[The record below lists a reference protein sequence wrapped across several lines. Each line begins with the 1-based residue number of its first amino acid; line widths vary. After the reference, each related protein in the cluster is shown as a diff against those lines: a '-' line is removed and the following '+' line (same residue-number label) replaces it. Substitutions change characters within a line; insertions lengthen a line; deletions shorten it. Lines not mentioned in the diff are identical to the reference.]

1 MRRFIRFVVIFIIT
15 CNAGLFAQQGLTRLT
30 EMQKLFFVAEAS
42 GLGSTSHNPASMGIR
57 NDNTGVLFGYDFDEF
72 SSQGNSSAIIAFNNF
87 AFTYQDIYNINN
99 VRLQNYTINLAYGN
113 EVISIGSANRYT
125 VSGYPSYQLKLFS
138 FDAGLIFKPFGFL
151 NFGFL
156 ARNLNEIK
164 FDSIDYPRNYS
175 AGIGLVLFDEKFSLY
190 ADADFKDNY
199 KLKNAVTTLGIV
211 IIPIDILELR
221 AGAVLNPD
229 DLIVIRDR
237 TFQSIDINYQAF
249 VSAGFLVENTIR
261 ITAATRFN
269 DRGEKTRFAVVI
281 GFPL

>member
-1 MRRFIRFVVIFIIT
+1 MKRLILLFFIAYCTGI
-15 CNAGLFAQQGLTRLT
+15 FAQQKLTRLT
-30 EMQKLFFVAEAS
+30 EMQRIFFVAEAS
-42 GLGSTSHNPASMGIR
+42 GLGSTSHNPASMAIR
-57 NDNTGVLFGYDFDEF
+57 TNNTGVLFGYDFDEF

-87 AFTYQDIYNINN
+87 AFAYQDIYNIND
-99 VRLQNYTINLAYGN
+99 VRLQNYTVNLSYGN
-113 EVISIGSANRYT
+113 EVISIGSSNRYT
-125 VSGYPSYQLKLFS
+125 VAGYPSYQLKLFS
-138 FDAGLIFKPFGFL
+138 FDAGFIFKPFSFL

-175 AGIGLVLFDEKFSLY
+175 AGVGIVFFDEKFSLY

-199 KLKNAVTTLGIV
+199 KLKNAVTTLGVV

-221 AGAVLNPD
+221 AGATLNPD

-249 VSAGFLVENTIR
+249 ISASFLVENSIR

-269 DRGEKTRFAVVI
+269 DRGEKTRFAAVI